1 MPGIYIHIPFC
12 KKACHYC
19 NFHFSTSTNGIENM
33 LLAIEKEILLRHNLH
48 HTNINT
54 IYFGGGTP
62 SLIPIRLL
70 NKLLD
75 TIRSKFDLA
84 SDAEITLEANPD
96 DINKINAQ
104 AWKEAGINRFSI
116 GIQSFFERD
125 LEWMNRAHDAAQSK
139 RSIETI
145 QDAGFDNFSIDLIYG
160 SPGQTIDDWNKNID
174 TAFSYNIPH
183 LSCYALTVEENTA
196 LHKMIANKKKEGVD
210 PDGQA
215 LFFETLMSRAKE
227 AGFSHYE
234 ISNFAKQDMESK
246 HNTSYWDGTP
256 YWGYGPSAH
265 SFDGQ
270 KRRWNISHNIEY
282 VRSIENNKIPYD
294 EETLDEVDKLNE
306 YIMTSLR
313 RKNGIE
319 KSYII
324 NHWGNQALNKIENDI
339 LPYLNS
345 GKVLD
350 TETHFILTDEGKF
363 FADGVAARLFFVKS
377 TNH

>member
-33 LLAIEKEILLRHNLH
+33 LLAIEKEILLRKDLH
-48 HTNINT
+48 HSTINT

-75 TIRSKFDLA
+75 TIRSKFTLGN
-84 SDAEITLEANPD
+84 DAEITLEANPD
-96 DINKINAQ
+96 DINKINAH

-116 GIQSFFERD
+116 GIQSFFEKD
-125 LEWMNRAHDAAQSK
+125 LEWMNRAHNAVQS
-139 RSIETI
+139 RTCIETI
-145 QDAGFDNFSIDLIYG
+145 QEAGFNNFSIDLIYG
-160 SPGQTIDDWNKNID
+160 SPGQTIEEWNKNIEI
-174 TAFSYNIPH
+174 AFSFNIPH

-196 LHKMIANKKKEGVD
+196 LHKMIANKKKEAVD
-210 PDGQA
+210 SDNQA
-215 LFFETLMSRAKE
+215 LFFERLMTRAKE
-227 AGFSHYE
+227 AGYSHYE
-234 ISNFAKQDMESK
+234 ISNFAKPGMESK
-246 HNTSYWDGTP
+246 HNSSYWDGTS

-265 SFDGQ
+265 SFDGK

-282 VRSIENNKIPYD
+282 VNSIEKDKIPYE

-319 KSYII
+319 KSYIL
-324 NHWGNQALNKIENDI
+324 NHWGNQTLNKIDNEI
-339 LPYLNS
+339 SPFLHS
-345 GKVLD
+345 GKVLN
-350 TETHFILTDEGKF
+350 TATHYRLNDEGKF
-363 FADGVAARLFFVKS
+363 FADGIAASLFFVK
-377 TNH
+377 